1 MTKELEISTSSVA
14 ETFAL
19 GRRLGALLGPGD
31 VVALLGELG
40 AGKTYLTKGIAE
52 GLGVEDTRRV
62 TSPSFVLVKEYAG
75 RVHVYHLDA
84 YRLKGAEELLAI
96 GSDDILGG
104 DGVSIVEWAD
114 RVAEAIPEERLE
126 VEIAITGPESRAFT
140 FRAFGRHYEETVA
153 ALK

>member
-14 ETFAL
+14 ETLAL

-31 VVALLGELG
+31 VIALLGELG

-62 TSPSFVLVKEYAG
+62 TSPTFVLVKEYAG

-84 YRLKGAEELLAI
+84 YRLNGADELLAI

-104 DGVSIVEWAD
+104 EGVSIVEWAD